1 MRVSLLLLIQSKAIM
16 KRLRKILRYVGLGLL
31 FGLTFMLIVVL
42 NFAFST
48 PKIALQDLPSN
59 LISHESLKGQ
69 KLLAE
74 SNFSVDYDTLQANFV
89 SQSRR
94 AFCGV
99 ASSVAAINSVG
110 NAQTSITQTT
120 LFNSEA
126 RKIIKPFKVT
136 FGGMTLAQLNGILQ
150 AHQMKTKLIYAAD
163 IEIEQFRSLAQNNL
177 SNPDDVLLVNYRRP
191 ALNQP
196 GGGHISPIAAYH
208 KKSDRFLILDVAAY
222 KYPPT
227 WVSTEEL
234 WQGINSLDKTSN
246 LSRGLIMV
254 QG

>member
-1 MRVSLLLLIQSKAIM
+1 MPAVINLGKAIM
-16 KRLRKILRYVGLGLL
+16 KRLRKILHYVGLGLL
-31 FGLTFMLIVVL
+31 FGLTVIVIVQL
-42 NFAFST
+42 NVFFST
-48 PKIALQDLPSN
+48 PKTARQDLPPN
-59 LISHESLKGQ
+59 LISNESGKGQ

-74 SNFSVDYDTLQANFV
+74 STFNADYDTLQANFV

-110 NAQTSITQTT
+110 NAQTPVTQAT

-126 RKIIKPFKVT
+126 RKVIKPLKVT

-150 AHQMKTKLIYAAD
+150 AHQLETKLIYATD
-163 IEIEQFRSLAQNNL
+163 IDIEQFRSLAQKNL

-234 WQGINSLDKTSN
+234 WQGINSLDTTSN

>member
-1 MRVSLLLLIQSKAIM
+1 M
-16 KRLRKILRYVGLGLL
+16 KRLRKILRYIGLGLL
-31 FGLTFMLIVVL
+31 FSLTIMLILVI
-42 NFAFST
+42 NFVFSA
-48 PKIALQDLPSN
+48 PKIALQDLPPN

-74 SNFSVDYDTLQANFV
+74 SNFRADYQSLQANFV

-110 NAQTSITQTT
+110 NSQTPVTQAT

-126 RKIIKPFKVT
+126 RKVIKPLKVT

-150 AHQMKTKLIYAAD
+150 AHQLETKLIYATD
-163 IEIEQFRSLAQNNL
+163 IDMEQFRSLAQKNL
-177 SNPDDVLLVNYRRP
+177 SNPDDVILVNYRRP

-208 KKSDRFLILDVAAY
+208 QKSDRFLILDVAAY

-227 WVSTEEL
+227 WVRTEEL
-234 WQGINSLDKTSN
+234 WKGINSLDTTSN

>member
-1 MRVSLLLLIQSKAIM
+1 M
-16 KRLRKILRYVGLGLL
+16 KKLRKILQYIALGLL
-31 FGLTFMLIVVL
+31 LSLTIKLIMVI
-42 NFAFST
+42 NFVFST
-48 PKIALQDLPSN
+48 PKIALQDLPQN
-59 LISHESLKGQ
+59 LISHESLMGK

-74 SNFSVDYDTLQANFV
+74 SNFSADYSSLKANFV

-99 ASSVAAINSVG
+99 ASSVAAINAVG
-110 NAQTSITQTT
+110 NAQPPVTQAT

-126 RKIIKPFKVT
+126 RKVIKPLKVT

-150 AHQMKTKLIYAAD
+150 AHQLETKLIYATD
-163 IEIEQFRSLAQNNL
+163 IDIEQFRSLAQKNL
-177 SNPDDVLLVNYRRP
+177 SNPDDVILVNYRRP

-196 GGGHISPIAAYH
+196 GGGHISPIAAYNQ
-208 KKSDRFLILDVAAY
+208 KSDRFLILDVAAY

-234 WQGINSLDKTSN
+234 WNGINSLDQASN
-246 LSRGLIMV
+246 RSRGLIMV